1 MKLKEVEFSKN
12 LRKDTG
18 FVDFANSLIALINNS
33 RYQMRVVTTVPA
45 YTGEEGEFLLYI
57 LGTVRR
63 FYFYD
68 STNSTWQFIQ
78 WNTAGFAQATI
89 VATVQLIDQTSDIV
103 TTTLFTPA
111 GAGLFR
117 INVYMICK
125 VAGTGTLSCTC
136 GWTDAVGA
144 KTIKPTGDVD
154 LVSTAN
160 GAVGTSFI
168 SSGASAITYA
178 TAIAGI
184 AGSPKYDLHIVIEAL
199 V

>member
-1 MKLKEVEFSKN
+1 
-12 LRKDTG
+12 
-18 FVDFANSLIALINNS
+18 
-33 RYQMRVVTTVPA
+33 MRVVTTVP
-45 YTGEEGEFLLYI
+45 THIGDEGEFLLYI
-57 LGTVRR
+57 SGTVRR

-89 VATVQLIDQTSDIV
+89 VETAQLIDQTSDIG

-136 GWTDAVGA
+136 GWADAVGA
-144 KTIKPTGDVD
+144 KTIKPTADVD
-154 LVSTAN
+154 LSSTAN

-178 TAIAGI
+178 TAIAGK